1 MSPSEKNS
9 REAIA
14 YFLVSHNNCVIFFWY
29 EFIFL
34 LVVGA
39 IFTSEKIQEVVPMS
53 SNSCLVLCQGT
64 ILRFYGFIEKWI
76 FQ

>member
-1 MSPSEKNS
+1 MADTEH
-9 REAIA
+9 AIGE
-14 YFLVSHNNCVIFFWY
+14 SDKDESKHKSTSIS
-29 EFIFL
+29 
-34 LVVGA
+34 VVGA

-64 ILRFYGFIEKWI
+64 VPSFYGFIEKWI